1 MNSTIMILVFATVML
16 MFMAFPAMKIVEW
29 IESKRE
35 LSIQSKNILTVVFTI
50 ILSFGVAIF
59 LELA

>member
-1 MNSTIMILVFATVML
+1 MNSTIMILIFAMVML

-35 LSIQSKNILTVVFTI
+35 LSSKSQNILTIVFTI
-50 ILSFGVAIF
+50 ILSFGIAIF
-59 LELA
+59 LEFF

>member
-1 MNSTIMILVFATVML
+1 MNSTIMILIFAMVML

-35 LSIQSKNILTVVFTI
+35 ISNQSKNILTILFTI
-50 ILSFGVAIF
+50 LLSFGVAIF
-59 LELA
+59 LEFF

>member
-1 MNSTIMILVFATVML
+1 
-16 MFMAFPAMKIVEW
+16 MAFPAMKIVEW

-35 LSIQSKNILTVVFTI
+35 LSQKSQNILTVVFTI
-50 ILSFGVAIF
+50 ILSFGIAVF

>member
-1 MNSTIMILVFATVML
+1 MNSTIMILIFAMVMF
-16 MFMAFPAMKIVEW
+16 MFMAFPAIKIVEW

-35 LSIQSKNILTVVFTI
+35 LSSKSQNILTVVFTI
-50 ILSFGVAIF
+50 ILSFGIAIF

>member
-35 LSIQSKNILTVVFTI
+35 LSQKSQNILTVVFTI
-50 ILSFGVAIF
+50 ILSFGIAVF

>member
-1 MNSTIMILVFATVML
+1 MNSTIMILIFAMVML

-35 LSIQSKNILTVVFTI
+35 LSSKSQNILTVVFTI
-50 ILSFGVAIF
+50 ILSLGIAVF
-59 LELA
+59 LEFF

>member
-1 MNSTIMILVFATVML
+1 MNPIIMILIFAMVML

-35 LSIQSKNILTVVFTI
+35 LTPKSKNILTITLTI
-50 ILSFGVAIF
+50 ILSFGIAIF
-59 LELA
+59 LEFF

>member
-1 MNSTIMILVFATVML
+1 MNPIIMTLIFAMVML

-35 LSIQSKNILTVVFTI
+35 LSDKSKNILTILFTI
-50 ILSFGVAIF
+50 SLSFGIAIF
-59 LELA
+59 LEFF